1 MEVRLNR
8 TVKTNGINAFIIF
21 FLSVLPA
28 CVYAGFPVLVG
39 TVFVQLIASPLP
51 PTLTIYPM
59 LGQKAYLNADFKL
72 NLKSSIGVLP
82 TDLRYLITNTF
93 HLSDGTTS
101 GIAVTNLAINGLP
114 SGLTHVNNTPGDCP
128 AQFQLNYGQSCTLHL
143 LVDTDKYAL
152 TGDSAGPIVFMQLC
166 WHWQSKRD
174 WLGRRSKTSGCAP
187 YYALPTVSQR
197 ITDVIPPIIR
207 PTQGSITSTEQNGLQ
222 YDPTTLSIVG
232 KPLRSGLYSYQV
244 SATNGYSTAAPQTLQ
259 INVLIEP
266 KDTPRFKNH
275 YTLASAMPT
284 QHYRLSLV
292 DLIEPTPGF
301 MTSNQISFRIDTNY
315 PHPDWLSIDKE
326 DATLLEGIVPS
337 TDAGLEREI
346 TLIASSNTGG
356 DSLPLTIKIP
366 VAYDPSK
373 KPILDKGIQLAGVAG
388 ATMHVD
394 FRSQITDPM
403 ADNSLKIIID
413 KIEPAAPWLSMS
425 SWNPLELVG
434 IVPADAVGQDYQI
447 TLHANTAIGGDSES
461 VIIPLEIAINKS
473 DTPHF
478 YLDNPQLPLLYV
490 GQPYS
495 YDFVANNDV
504 DPEYEDIPYTVELA
518 EGNNNP
524 AWLRIEDN
532 KLIVDS
538 VPGNLDQIEQVF
550 ITIKNMPGGK
560 SNVLSLKL
568 FIME

>member
-1 MEVRLNR
+1 
-8 TVKTNGINAFIIF
+8 
-21 FLSVLPA
+21 
-28 CVYAGFPVLVG
+28 
-39 TVFVQLIASPLP
+39 
-51 PTLTIYPM
+51 
-59 LGQKAYLNADFKL
+59 
-72 NLKSSIGVLP
+72 
-82 TDLRYLITNTF
+82 
-93 HLSDGTTS
+93 
-101 GIAVTNLAINGLP
+101 
-114 SGLTHVNNTPGDCP
+114 
-128 AQFQLNYGQSCTLHL
+128 
-143 LVDTDKYAL
+143 
-152 TGDSAGPIVFMQLC
+152 
-166 WHWQSKRD
+166 
-174 WLGRRSKTSGCAP
+174 
-187 YYALPTVSQR
+187 
-197 ITDVIPPIIR
+197 
-207 PTQGSITSTEQNGLQ
+207 
-222 YDPTTLSIVG
+222 
-232 KPLRSGLYSYQV
+232 
-244 SATNGYSTAAPQTLQ
+244 
-259 INVLIEP
+259 
-266 KDTPRFKNH
+266 
-275 YTLASAMPT
+275 MPT